1 MTAADLTTTALNI
14 AWYAVVIGV
23 VLLFGVR
30 PAVVD
35 WRERRRKERQ
45 RRELQH
51 HLDWLH
57 ELEERTV
64 EDVFKDQQ

>member
-1 MTAADLTTTALNI
+1 MSAGDLMTTASNI

-30 PAVVD
+30 PGALD

-64 EDVFKDQQ
+64 EDVFKEEQ

>member
-1 MTAADLTTTALNI
+1 MSAGDLMTTASNI

-30 PAVVD
+30 PGALD

-64 EDVFKDQQ
+64 EDFKEQQ

>member
-1 MTAADLTTTALNI
+1 MSAADLTTTALNI

-23 VLLFGVR
+23 VLVFGAR
-30 PAVVD
+30 PAVLD
-35 WRERRRKERQ
+35 WRGRRRKERQ

-51 HLDWLH
+51 HLDSLR

-64 EDVFKDQQ
+64 EDLRKEER

>member
-1 MTAADLTTTALNI
+1 MSAGDLMTTASNI

-30 PAVVD
+30 PAVLD

-64 EDVFKDQQ
+64 EDFKEQQ

>member
-30 PAVVD
+30 PAALD

-64 EDVFKDQQ
+64 EDFKEQQ

>member
-1 MTAADLTTTALNI
+1 MSAGDLMTTASNI

-30 PAVVD
+30 PAALD

-64 EDVFKDQQ
+64 EDFKEQQ